1 MFCFIRFYLFFIW
14 YIYTNRKSRGGSS
27 VKEKEKMSTI
37 CEILAST
44 TRPDGK
50 PVAVLRDASI
60 DIDAELS
67 DTDTQLLREMLNVI
81 KSAIAATWDD
91 DEDDEG
97 DEGDE
102 DADEASDP
110 FSEKNGWSS
119 DWDPCDFSVYR
130 KVGDPDRCYIES
142 VEGFGGPNF
151 EAVYSTEWPT
161 EHAEVRGRWGG
172 TSIKIEEYG
181 EELYARL
188 FERAESEY
196 PAEY

>member
-1 MFCFIRFYLFFIW
+1 M
-14 YIYTNRKSRGGSS
+14 T
-27 VKEKEKMSTI
+27 TI

-67 DTDTQLLREMLNVI
+67 DTDTQLLR
-81 KSAIAATWDD
+81 D

-97 DEGDE
+97 
-102 DADEASDP
+102 ADEASDQ

-161 EHAEVRGRWGG
+161 EHAEVRGRWDG

-181 EELYARL
+181 EELSDRL

>member
-1 MFCFIRFYLFFIW
+1 MSIYNSIKILYRNFFE
-14 YIYTNRKSRGGSS
+14 YIYTNSKSRGGSS
-27 VKEKEKMSTI
+27 VKEKEKKTTI
-37 CEILAST
+37 CELLAST

-67 DTDTQLLREMLNVI
+67 DTDTQLLREMLDVI
-81 KSAIAATWDD
+81 KSAIAATWED

-97 DEGDE
+97 DED
-102 DADEASDP
+102 DEASDQ

-161 EHAEVRGRWGG
+161 EHAEVRGRWGR

-181 EELYARL
+181 KELSARL

>member
-1 MFCFIRFYLFFIW
+1 M
-14 YIYTNRKSRGGSS
+14 T
-27 VKEKEKMSTI
+27 TI
-37 CEILAST
+37 CELLAST

-67 DTDTQLLREMLNVI
+67 DTDMQLLHEMLSAI
-81 KSAIAATWDD
+81 KSAIAATWDT
-91 DEDDEG
+91 ENTN
-97 DEGDE
+97 
-102 DADEASDP
+102 EASDP

-181 EELYARL
+181 EELSDRL

>member
-1 MFCFIRFYLFFIW
+1 M
-14 YIYTNRKSRGGSS
+14 T
-27 VKEKEKMSTI
+27 TI

-97 DEGDE
+97 DED
-102 DADEASDP
+102 DEASDQ

-151 EAVYSTEWPT
+151 EAAYSTEWPT
-161 EHAEVRGRWGG
+161 EHAEVHGRWGG
-172 TSIKIEEYG
+172 TNIKIEEYG
-181 EELYARL
+181 VELSDRL

>member
-1 MFCFIRFYLFFIW
+1 
-14 YIYTNRKSRGGSS
+14 
-27 VKEKEKMSTI
+27 MSTI

-81 KSAIAATWDD
+81 KSAIAATWED

-97 DEGDE
+97 
-102 DADEASDP
+102 ADEASDQ

-130 KVGDPDRCYIES
+130 KVGDPARCYIES

-161 EHAEVRGRWGG
+161 EHAEVHGRWGG
-172 TSIKIEEYG
+172 TDIKIEEYG
-181 EELYARL
+181 EELSDRL

>member
-1 MFCFIRFYLFFIW
+1 
-14 YIYTNRKSRGGSS
+14 
-27 VKEKEKMSTI
+27 MSTI

-102 DADEASDP
+102 GADEASDR

-142 VEGFGGPNF
+142 IEGFGGPNF

-161 EHAEVRGRWGG
+161 EHAEVRGRWGR

-181 EELYARL
+181 EELSDRL

>member
-1 MFCFIRFYLFFIW
+1 
-14 YIYTNRKSRGGSS
+14 
-27 VKEKEKMSTI
+27 MSTI

-91 DEDDEG
+91 EDDEG

-102 DADEASDP
+102 GANEASDQ
-110 FSEKNGWSS
+110 FSVKNGWSS
-119 DWDPCDFSVYR
+119 DWDPCAFSVYR

-142 VEGFGGPNF
+142 IEGFGGPNF

-161 EHAEVRGRWGG
+161 EHAEVRGRWGR

-181 EELYARL
+181 EELSARL

>member
-1 MFCFIRFYLFFIW
+1 
-14 YIYTNRKSRGGSS
+14 
-27 VKEKEKMSTI
+27 MSTI

-50 PVAVLRDASI
+50 PVAILRDASI

-91 DEDDEG
+91 DED
-97 DEGDE
+97 E
-102 DADEASDP
+102 DDGEAVDQ

-130 KVGDPDRCYIES
+130 KVGDPARCYIES

-161 EHAEVRGRWGG
+161 EHAEVHGRWGC
-172 TSIKIEEYG
+172 TDIKIEEYG
-181 EELYARL
+181 KELSDRL

>member
-1 MFCFIRFYLFFIW
+1 
-14 YIYTNRKSRGGSS
+14 
-27 VKEKEKMSTI
+27 MSTI

-91 DEDDEG
+91 EDDGEA
-97 DEGDE
+97 
-102 DADEASDP
+102 ADQ

-130 KVGDPDRCYIES
+130 KVGDPARCYIES

-161 EHAEVRGRWGG
+161 EHAEVHGRWGG

-181 EELYARL
+181 EELSDRL

>member
-1 MFCFIRFYLFFIW
+1 MP
-14 YIYTNRKSRGGSS
+14 
-27 VKEKEKMSTI
+27 TI
-37 CEILAST
+37 HEILTST

-50 PVAVLRDASI
+50 PVAVLRDTSI
-60 DIDAELS
+60 DIGAELS

-91 DEDDEG
+91 EDDEDDEG
-97 DEGDE
+97 
-102 DADEASDP
+102 ADEASDR

-161 EHAEVRGRWGG
+161 EHAEIRGRWGG

-181 EELYARL
+181 KELSARL
-188 FERAESEY
+188 LERAESEY
-196 PAEY
+196 SVEY

>member
-1 MFCFIRFYLFFIW
+1 MAT
-14 YIYTNRKSRGGSS
+14 IY
-27 VKEKEKMSTI
+27 
-37 CEILAST
+37 EILNST

-50 PVAVLRDASI
+50 PVAVFRDASI

-67 DTDTQLLREMLNVI
+67 NTDTQLLREMLNVI
-81 KSAIAATWDD
+81 KSAIAATWED
-91 DEDDEG
+91 DEDDED
-97 DEGDE
+97 DE
-102 DADEASDP
+102 EANQ

-119 DWDPCDFSVYR
+119 DWYPCAFSVYR

-142 VEGFGGPNF
+142 IEGFGGPNF
-151 EAVYSTEWPT
+151 EAVYSTEWPM

-172 TSIKIEEYG
+172 TNIKIEEYG
-181 EELYARL
+181 EELSDRL

>member
-1 MFCFIRFYLFFIW
+1 MTTIR
-14 YIYTNRKSRGGSS
+14 
-27 VKEKEKMSTI
+27 
-37 CEILAST
+37 EILDST

-50 PVAVLRDASI
+50 PVAVFRDASI

-67 DTDTQLLREMLNVI
+67 DTDVQLLREMLSVI
-81 KSAIAATWDD
+81 KSAIAATW
-91 DEDDEG
+91 EDD
-97 DEGDE
+97 
-102 DADEASDP
+102 DEASDQ

-142 VEGFGGPNF
+142 IEGFGGPNF

-161 EHAEVRGRWGG
+161 ERAEVRGRWGG
-172 TSIKIEEYG
+172 TYIKIEEYG
-181 EELYARL
+181 EELSDRL

>member
-1 MFCFIRFYLFFIW
+1 M
-14 YIYTNRKSRGGSS
+14 T
-27 VKEKEKMSTI
+27 TI

-67 DTDTQLLREMLNVI
+67 DTDTQLLREMLGVI
-81 KSAIAATWDD
+81 KSAIAATW
-91 DEDDEG
+91 EG
-97 DEGDE
+97 DEG
-102 DADEASDP
+102 ADEASDQ

-142 VEGFGGPNF
+142 IEGFGGPNF

-161 EHAEVRGRWGG
+161 EHAEVRGRWGS

-181 EELYARL
+181 EELSDRL

-196 PAEY
+196 SAEY

>member
-1 MFCFIRFYLFFIW
+1 
-14 YIYTNRKSRGGSS
+14 
-27 VKEKEKMSTI
+27 MSTI

-91 DEDDEG
+91 EDDEDEDEDEDDGEA
-97 DEGDE
+97 
-102 DADEASDP
+102 ADQ

-130 KVGDPDRCYIES
+130 KVGDPARCYIES

-161 EHAEVRGRWGG
+161 EHAEVHGRWGG
-172 TSIKIEEYG
+172 TDIKIEEYG
-181 EELYARL
+181 EELSDRL

>member
-1 MFCFIRFYLFFIW
+1 M
-14 YIYTNRKSRGGSS
+14 T
-27 VKEKEKMSTI
+27 TI

-81 KSAIAATWDD
+81 KSAIAATWED
-91 DEDDEG
+91 DEDDE
-97 DEGDE
+97 
-102 DADEASDP
+102 ASDQ

-142 VEGFGGPNF
+142 IEGFGGPNF

-161 EHAEVRGRWGG
+161 AHAEVRGRWGS
-172 TSIKIEEYG
+172 TSIKIEEYD
-181 EELYARL
+181 EELSDRL

>member
-1 MFCFIRFYLFFIW
+1 MGQEKNAENIPFLRS
-14 YIYTNRKSRGGSS
+14 TQPKSTER
-27 VKEKEKMSTI
+27 V
-37 CEILAST
+37 
-44 TRPDGK
+44 
-50 PVAVLRDASI
+50 PVV
-60 DIDAELS
+60 ELS
-67 DTDTQLLREMLNVI
+67 
-81 KSAIAATWDD
+81 
-91 DEDDEG
+91 G
-97 DEGDE
+97 
-102 DADEASDP
+102 SDQ
-110 FSEKNGWSS
+110 FSEENGWSS

-181 EELYARL
+181 KELSDRL
-188 FERAESEY
+188 FERAESDY

>member
-1 MFCFIRFYLFFIW
+1 
-14 YIYTNRKSRGGSS
+14 
-27 VKEKEKMSTI
+27 MSTI

-67 DTDTQLLREMLNVI
+67 NTDTQLLREMLNVI

-102 DADEASDP
+102 GADEASDQ
-110 FSEKNGWSS
+110 FSEENGWSS

-181 EELYARL
+181 E
-188 FERAESEY
+188 Y

>member
-1 MFCFIRFYLFFIW
+1 M
-14 YIYTNRKSRGGSS
+14 T
-27 VKEKEKMSTI
+27 TI
-37 CEILAST
+37 CELLAST

-67 DTDTQLLREMLNVI
+67 DTDMQLLREMLDVI
-81 KSAIAATWDD
+81 KSAIAATWED
-91 DEDDEG
+91 DEDDE
-97 DEGDE
+97 DDE

-110 FSEKNGWSS
+110 VSEKNGWSS

-142 VEGFGGPNF
+142 IEGFGGPNF

-161 EHAEVRGRWGG
+161 EHAEVRGRWGS
-172 TSIKIEEYG
+172 TNIKIEEYG
-181 EELYARL
+181 KELSARL
-188 FERAESEY
+188 LERAESEY

>member
-1 MFCFIRFYLFFIW
+1 
-14 YIYTNRKSRGGSS
+14 
-27 VKEKEKMSTI
+27 MSTI

-91 DEDDEG
+91 DEDDED

-102 DADEASDP
+102 GADEASDR

-181 EELYARL
+181 EELSDRL

>member
-1 MFCFIRFYLFFIW
+1 
-14 YIYTNRKSRGGSS
+14 
-27 VKEKEKMSTI
+27 MSTI

-81 KSAIAATWDD
+81 KSAIAATWED
-91 DEDDEG
+91 DEDDE
-97 DEGDE
+97 DD
-102 DADEASDP
+102 DEASDQ

-161 EHAEVRGRWGG
+161 EHAEVRGCWGR

-181 EELYARL
+181 EELSARL

>member
-1 MFCFIRFYLFFIW
+1 M
-14 YIYTNRKSRGGSS
+14 T
-27 VKEKEKMSTI
+27 TI
-37 CEILAST
+37 CELLAST

-91 DEDDEG
+91 DEDDEGDEG

-181 EELYARL
+181 EELSARL